1 MLVFVDE
8 SGDPGMKGKVGSSA
22 LFVVAAVIFFED
34 GDANKCDDAIA
45 ALKPECFKN
54 ANSEFKFN
62 KCRRDFRCT
71 FFSKVDKMDF
81 LYVAFVFNKAKMYG
95 PGFQFK
101 SPFYKYA
108 CKLLFESAKP
118 YLKEASVTIDGCGD
132 RAFRQ
137 QLQAYLKAKINTQ
150 KETIKR
156 VKLEASHSNNLLQLA
171 DMVCGAV
178 ARSYKS
184 DKVNCG
190 EYRQMIKGHE
200 LGVNVWPKM

>member
-1 MLVFVDE
+1 VLAFVDE
-8 SGDPGMKGKVGSSA
+8 SGDAGMKRKVGSSE
-22 LFVVAAVIFFED
+22 LFVVAAVIFFENS
-34 GDANKCDDAIA
+34 DANACDDSIA

-54 ANSEFKFN
+54 TDTEFKFN
-62 KCRRDFRCT
+62 KCCRDHRGK
-71 FFSKVDKMDF
+71 FFSRVNPMDF

-118 YLKEASVTIDGCGD
+118 YLREASVTIDGSGD
-132 RAFRQ
+132 RVFRK
-137 QLQAYLKAKINTQ
+137 QLQSYLKAKINTER
-150 KETIKR
+150 ETIKR

-178 ARSYKS
+178 ARSYKTG
-184 DKVNCG
+184 KANCG

-200 LGVNVWPKM
+200 LGVNVWPKI